1 LPWMILYDE
10 KQAWHLGA
18 DEARLPPH
26 DRPATSFRFNGRA
39 RPIVRVPHDN
49 ATLWLPSSPLPIGPG
64 QPPRVFAMPYDNG
77 TKAFF
82 VLALPSVMRAV
93 AGGGGR
99 NLEAI
104 LRGVAGHELVHTRQL
119 PDVLRRINV
128 LRQTQNVPT
137 GIDDN
142 FIQKTY
148 SVDDEYKK
156 VFSEEGTLFYRAV
169 IEIDPATS
177 RRLLLEALSLAGRRR
192 ARFFTGSSAVHAE
205 LDDIFLGLEG
215 IGEWVRFQIKRQE
228 AQATPWQQT
237 LNEMMAEGDA
247 WSQQQGLVLFLL
259 IDRLVPSWQ
268 SRFFAPNF
276 PSPIAVLR
284 DALVAPPK

>member
-1 LPWMILYDE
+1 M
-10 KQAWHLGA
+10 
-18 DEARLPPH
+18 
-26 DRPATSFRFNGRA
+26 
-39 RPIVRVPHDN
+39 
-49 ATLWLPSSPLPIGPG
+49 
-64 QPPRVFAMPYDNG
+64 
-77 TKAFF
+77 
-82 VLALPSVMRAV
+82 
-93 AGGGGR
+93 
-99 NLEAI
+99 
-104 LRGVAGHELVHTRQL
+104 
-119 PDVLRRINV
+119 RRINV

-169 IEIDPATS
+169 IETDPGRAGACFS
-177 RRLLLEALSLAGRRR
+177 RRCRSPAAAVRDFSRVAGPCTQSSTTSFSVSKVSANGCDFRSSASRRR
-192 ARFFTGSSAVHAE
+192 RP
-205 LDDIFLGLEG
+205 
-215 IGEWVRFQIKRQE
+215 R
-228 AQATPWQQT
+228 PWQQT

-268 SRFFAPNF
+268 SQFFAPNF

-284 DALVAPPK
+284 DALMAPPK